1 MRWDQKSEH
10 ASALEQVPE
19 VTADWL
25 AHLTVVQVQLGAVC
39 ARVVSFLSSNML
51 CCLFVAHLV
60 DVDALQLVGERA
72 QVFFN
77 SVDAIE
83 VFSEEAVKLVQ
94 ILWAQLGL
102 MGFDPLA
109 PS

>member
-1 MRWDQKSEH
+1 
-10 ASALEQVPE
+10 VPK
-19 VTADWL
+19 VAADWL
-25 AHLTVVQVQLGAVC
+25 AHLTVVQVYKAAVGV
-39 ARVVSFLSSNML
+39 RNFSFLSSTIL
-51 CCLFVAHLV
+51 CCLFIAHLV

-94 ILWAQLGL
+94 ILWAQLVKV
-102 MGFDPLA
+102 
-109 PS
+109 